1 MYGNRLCVDGRKG
14 DLGVDVGSEGG
25 LLAVSKSVT
34 PCPLHSCEYWRGTG
48 LPIRVHFGLLH
59 LWVNKDSSLG
69 QKLLG
74 TSTSERLES
83 VII

>member
-25 LLAVSKSVT
+25 LLQAVSKSVT

-48 LPIRVHFGLLH
+48 LPIRVHFRCH
-59 LWVNKDSSLG
+59 THRNA
-69 QKLLG
+69 KLMG
-74 TSTSERLES
+74 
-83 VII
+83 